1 MQLLFLLSFSALVS
15 FFQGDFLVPEFP
27 NEARTQQNGDASL
40 CLNVNVAIKVFL
52 EGPYN
57 STTHLMNTTLRSNN
71 LIPSTEPYS
80 ALRVDSSLTAF
91 THVGLGGGENQSSI
105 NADIVDWVFI
115 ELYTIVSPA
124 TTYSLV
130 ETKSALLQ
138 SDGKVIDPADQTKKY
153 ITFTSRASADY
164 IIGVRHR
171 NHLFIK
177 MDNPITLFC
186 DSFSQES
193 VDFTT
198 TTNAVSTSKMNIA
211 TDGVKLMRAGDV
223 NANNNI
229 TAFDILKVRDANV
242 SGQTNGYKLRDV
254 NMSGQVSAFD
264 ILATRANNKAN

>member
-27 NEARTQQNGDASL
+27 EAQVQRNTDVSL
-40 CLNVNVAIKVFL
+40 CLGANVAIKVFL

-57 STTHLMNTTLRSNN
+57 STTHKMNTTLRNNN

-80 ALRVDSSLTAF
+80 ALRVDSNLVKF

-105 NADIVDWVFI
+105 NADIVDWVFV

-138 SDGKVIDPADQTKKY
+138 SDGKVIDAADQAKKY
-153 ITFTSRASADY
+153 ITFTSRASGDY

-171 NHLFIK
+171 NHLFVK

-186 DSFSQES
+186 DVFSQEL

-198 TTNAVSTSKMNIA
+198 TTNSVSTSKMNIA
-211 TDGVKLMRAGDV
+211 TDGAKLMRAGDI
-223 NANNNI
+223 NANDNI
-229 TAFDILKVRDANV
+229 SASDIFYVRAANV
-242 SGQTNGYKLRDV
+242 SGQTNSYKLRDA
-254 NMSGQVSAFD
+254 NMTGQVSASDVFV
-264 ILATRANNKAN
+264 TRANNKAN